1 MKNLEGREFSPAFS
15 AGFRLKSYR
24 LCDISIIRVDTVW
37 MVMET
42 CCQLSRLG
50 TLLTINP
57 HSCARNK
64 LNHSS
69 LTMNHNVAS
78 TFFRYLAVQPRWGQ
92 FWSSLHWCLA
102 IRPSLIAEAWP
113 YWHAFRLGLIAKH
126 QCNLNPAFRKCK
138 KQLQNASNSYEKNSA
153 KCVKF
158 MCKNQC
164 EMRQIHMQKTV
175 RNAWNLCAKNSA
187 KCVKFMC
194 KKQWEMREI
203 SVQKRVRNAAY
214 SYAKNRATCE
224 RNFAVFI
231 A

>member
-1 MKNLEGREFSPAFS
+1 MKNLEGREFSPAFL

-78 TFFRYLAVQPRWGQ
+78 TFFLDIWRRNRGEVNFEAHYFRMRY
-92 FWSSLHWCLA
+92 
-102 IRPSLIAEAWP
+102 
-113 YWHAFRLGLIAKH
+113 
-126 QCNLNPAFRKCK
+126 
-138 KQLQNASNSYEKNSA
+138 
-153 KCVKF
+153 
-158 MCKNQC
+158 
-164 EMRQIHMQKTV
+164 
-175 RNAWNLCAKNSA
+175 
-187 KCVKFMC
+187 
-194 KKQWEMREI
+194 
-203 SVQKRVRNAAY
+203 
-214 SYAKNRATCE
+214 
-224 RNFAVFI
+224 
-231 A
+231 